1 MSGQTGQADRP
12 RLLGDDALEQSAV
25 VANIAM
31 NRVRGLAGVNSY
43 ERELGFDPYE
53 WLADRAGRAGRAAR
67 PVAWLDVCCGSGR
80 ALLEAERR
88 FADELPAAQITIVGV
103 DLVDFFA
110 AQPHSPRLE
119 LIAKPAAGYQP
130 DRPFDLVTCVHGL
143 HYIGD
148 KLDLISR
155 LVSFLTPGGLFAA
168 DFDPESILNPDG
180 TSAARK
186 VLRYLRESDIDY
198 DRRRHRITCTGPRTM
213 SFPATY
219 RGADDLA
226 GPGYTGQPAVC
237 SYYQWP

>member
-1 MSGQTGQADRP
+1 MSSRTGETDHRP

-53 WLADRAGRAGRAAR
+53 WLADRAVR

-88 FADELPAAQITIVGV
+88 FADEMPDAQIAIVGV

-110 AQPHSPRLE
+110 APPHPPRLE
-119 LIAKPAAGYQP
+119 LIAQSAASYET
-130 DRPFDLVTCVHGL
+130 DRVFDLVTCVHGL

-155 LVSFLTPGGLFAA
+155 LVSFLTPGGLFGA

-186 VLRYLRESDIDY
+186 VLRHLRESDIDY

-213 SFPATY
+213 SFPAAY
-219 RGADDLA
+219 HGADDLA
-226 GPGYTGQPAVC
+226 GPGYTGQPSVC
-237 SYYQWP
+237 SYYQWS